1 MLAPLNAH
9 RDNSRGSGAR
19 VRSPSRVL
27 LAVLLLAAC
36 TNPEHDAQVQAL
48 DTALRG
54 ATVATQEAI
63 GCRAR
68 LAQEP
73 RFRMLQRRMPLTDIG
88 SATLPQMA
96 DPAHAT
102 LEEIVALDAWS
113 RGLNTCRE
121 RLLQALNT
129 TLPSL
134 GPIVEASRDDDAA
147 AFVALA
153 HRRSTWG
160 DTVVRLMKNRTKLRA
175 ALIDQ
180 ANQTVADISK
190 LQQQQFNRRTT
201 ILSSVIRILP

>member
-1 MLAPLNAH
+1 MLTPLNDQEKSEAG
-9 RDNSRGSGAR
+9 RAR
-19 VRSPSRVL
+19 FRSAALGV
-27 LAVLLLAAC
+27 LAVLLLGAC
-36 TNPEHDAQVQAL
+36 TDQEQKAQVQAL
-48 DTALRG
+48 DTALQR
-54 ATVATQEAI
+54 ARTATQEAI
-63 GCRAR
+63 DCRAH
-68 LAQEP
+68 LAQES
-73 RFRMLQRRMPLTDIG
+73 RFRILERRMPLMDIG
-88 SATLPQMA
+88 SATLPQLA

-102 LEEIVALDAWS
+102 AKEIVALDAWS
-113 RGLNTCRE
+113 RDLNTCRE

-153 HRRSTWG
+153 HQRSTWG
-160 DTVVRLMKNRTKLRA
+160 DTVAQLMKNRTKLRA

-190 LQQQQFNRRTT
+190 LQQQQFDRRTT